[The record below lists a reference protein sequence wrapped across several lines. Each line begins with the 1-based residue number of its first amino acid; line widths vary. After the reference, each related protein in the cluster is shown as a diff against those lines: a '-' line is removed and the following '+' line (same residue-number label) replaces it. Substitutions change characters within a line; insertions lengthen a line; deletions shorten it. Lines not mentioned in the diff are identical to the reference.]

1 MHSRILEIG
10 LYFYRSLSPG
20 LFRGAQCAGMME
32 RRTEEQT
39 NRPTDGQQAYFAAK
53 RSGCLGDSRLEGA
66 QRLNTQDTLLTLLA
80 VQPACLVS
88 VHASRGSVPRGQG
101 AWMAVFAD
109 AAMGMGGIAGAGGII
124 GTIGGGQLEFQAI
137 DEARRL
143 LRGVIQSAGMP
154 HNASPPVATPPVL
167 RYALGPSLGQCCGG
181 EVHLRYE
188 LVSHADVP
196 ALSRRLMRILSPLA
210 LFGGGHVGRALVQV
224 LGNLPLAVTWIDSRG
239 EVFPTS
245 VPDNVA
251 CEHSDPVHA
260 AVAQLAAQSQVI
272 IMSFSHAEDLDVVA
286 ACLQRQRARGDV
298 PFVGLIGSQTKWAT
312 FRHRLAARGF
322 SDAEMARVC
331 CPIGMP
337 GIRSKEPE
345 VIAVSVAAQILQNL
359 QIGKI

>member
-1 MHSRILEIG
+1 MAYGRDG
-10 LYFYRSLSPG
+10 R
-20 LFRGAQCAGMME
+20 
-32 RRTEEQT
+32 
-39 NRPTDGQQAYFAAK
+39 NRQQAYFAMQSHCRVGK
-53 RSGCLGDSRLEGA
+53 GRVHRNSLLK
-66 QRLNTQDTLLTLLA
+66 TQDVFFALLA
-80 VQPACLVS
+80 TQPACLVS

-109 AAMGMGGIAGAGGII
+109 AAMGTGGIAGMGGII

-143 LRGVIQSAGMP
+143 LRGVIQSAGRP
-154 HNASPPVATPPVL
+154 HNATSPVATPPVATPPVL
-167 RYALGPSLGQCCGG
+167 RYALGPNLGQCCGG

-188 LVSHADVP
+188 LVSHSDLP
-196 ALSRRLMRILSPLA
+196 ALSRRLTRTLAPLA
-210 LFGGGHVGRALVQV
+210 LFGGGHVGKALVQV
-224 LGNLPLAVTWIDSRG
+224 LANLPVQVTWIDSRD
-239 EVFPTS
+239 EIFPAA

-286 ACLQRQRARGDV
+286 ACLQRQRVRGDL

-312 FRHRLAARGF
+312 FRHRLAARGL
-322 SDAEMARVC
+322 SEAEMALVR
-331 CPIGMP
+331 CPIGLH

-345 VIAVSVAAQILQNL
+345 VISVSVAAQILQEVHRSRIDNL
-359 QIGKI
+359 YTLS